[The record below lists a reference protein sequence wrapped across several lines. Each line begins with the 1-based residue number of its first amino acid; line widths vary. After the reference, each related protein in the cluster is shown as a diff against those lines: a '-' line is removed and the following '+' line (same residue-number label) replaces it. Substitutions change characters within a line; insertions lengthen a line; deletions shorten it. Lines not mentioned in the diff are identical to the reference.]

1 MIIGTGVD
9 IVETDRVLALI
20 EKGGRAFLEKWF
32 GTGEIAYCEAKAH
45 PYIHYAAR
53 LAAKEAVYKALRV
66 GRDTALA
73 WKGVAVETDV
83 DGVPRLALSGAALEI
98 ARSRGIV
105 TMHVSLSHCRGY
117 AVATVTAEGN
127 PEGRSVP

>member
-1 MIIGTGVD
+1 MIIGTGID

-32 GTGEIAYCEAKAH
+32 GAGEIAYCEAKAD
-45 PYIHYAAR
+45 PYIHFAAR

-66 GRDTALA
+66 GREMPLA
-73 WKGVAVETDV
+73 WKDVVVETDA
-83 DGVPRLALSGAALEI
+83 DGAPRLALSGSALEM
-98 ARSRGIV
+98 ARNRGIG

-117 AVATVTAEGN
+117 AVAAVTAEGN
-127 PEGRSVP
+127 PEGPSVP